1 MISTITAIFIGIHAN
16 IYRVIGVFSSYELEL
31 YSKGIAA
38 TVINIAATAPIP
50 LSAFYAYLMFGQV
63 MSLWAIVGA
72 CIIIAAVI
80 FNVLV
85 KAMNGGS
92 H

>member
-1 MISTITAIFIGIHAN
+1 
-16 IYRVIGVFSSYELEL
+16 
-31 YSKGIAA
+31 
-38 TVINIAATAPIP
+38 
-50 LSAFYAYLMFGQV
+50 MFGQV

-85 KAMNGGS
+85 KAMKGGS
-92 H
+92 HLDETKSNDEESLPLQNEK